1 MKGKLEI
8 PIDISIIKK
17 YCFGAELKEEQ
28 FYDVF
33 ILIALRYIA
42 ISRCIIWQKSE
53 EEYKKN
59 KELSSK

>member
-1 MKGKLEI
+1 MKLMV
-8 PIDISIIKK
+8 IKE
-17 YCFGAELKEEQ
+17 YCFSSDLKEEQ
-28 FYDVF
+28 FYDTF
-33 ILIALRYIA
+33 MWIALRYIA